1 MSLEFIELVPS
12 TPWWDMPVIPR
23 VLLHEWFAAAA
34 VVIVIGVGGGRVK
47 DVR

>member
-34 VVIVIGVGGGRVK
+34 VVTVIGAGGWRVK